1 MALGLEVDGIGTGGV
16 HPSASAAQ
24 DPQPHPAREAAPPP
38 AKTANGDDDI
48 RKMLALAV
56 QKQDSQRV
64 VLDYDKARNQSIV
77 KVIDKTSGEV
87 IRQFPPEEIVRMAEM
102 MDQTSLLLDKKI

>member
-1 MALGLEVDGIGTGGV
+1 MAQELEINGISPIDGQ
-16 HPSASAAQ
+16 AAGYVPQ
-24 DPQPHPAREAAPPP
+24 KPQPHPEREVAPPP
-38 AKTANGDDDI
+38 EKTAGGDDEI
-48 RKMLALAV
+48 KKMLELAV

-64 VLDYDKARNQSIV
+64 VLDYDKASNQSIV